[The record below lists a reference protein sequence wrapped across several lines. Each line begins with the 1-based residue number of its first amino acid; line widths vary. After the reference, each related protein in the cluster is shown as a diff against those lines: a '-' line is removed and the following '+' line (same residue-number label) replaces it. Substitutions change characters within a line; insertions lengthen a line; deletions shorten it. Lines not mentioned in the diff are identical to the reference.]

1 MTPQRRRLYTIIMLA
16 FPFLLL
22 LGTEAGLRFMGFG
35 PDLSLFTTEVLN
47 GKTYHIMNP
56 AVKYR
61 YFSRVEFAPSTS
73 PDYFLVPKPAGTYRI
88 FCLGAST
95 TVGFPYWYNASFTS
109 FMRDRLTRLFP
120 DRRIEVINL
129 GMTATNSYTALD
141 ITREV
146 MAYEPDML
154 VVYDG
159 HNEFYGALG
168 VASHESMGGAS
179 WLSRLSL
186 RLVHIRLFQAARA
199 AYALAVSWFG
209 SDDPGTRGTMMEK
222 LARGRTIPIDSD
234 LYRAGLDVFR
244 TNLEDIRVLCSKH
257 NIPVLFGTQVSNL
270 RGHPPFISAD
280 ATALAPGSQLE
291 FHRAFN
297 AGMTQA
303 MNGMFDSAL
312 VAFRSA
318 EHLLPLH
325 AETHFRIAWCLD
337 TLGRKSEARTE
348 YVRARDLDEL
358 RFRTS
363 SDFNAALL
371 AMDDG
376 AYGVGVDMEQ
386 MFAAHSPDSI
396 IGNELVLEHLHPT
409 SYGQFLIARAYVDR
423 MRERGLIAD
432 SDVWASRDT
441 VADAALWA
449 DRHVTEVDERMALR
463 RTEVLITAWPFQ
475 EEEGLVS
482 AIAATDTLGAIADRA
497 TRGQIHWRQLHEL
510 AIEHYA
516 TRNDMLRIEREY
528 RTIISQ
534 FPAVDVEP
542 YLYLAH
548 LLLNQNRI
556 PEVEA
561 TLHASLGLKPTI
573 LAYRALGD
581 IALRTSRPA
590 EAVTYYEKI
599 FTFPLPPPEQVENGH
614 LLAAALYSSGQRDL
628 ALQRVLHVLSL
639 RPDYRPAVE
648 LLAEINKQR

>member
-1 MTPQRRRLYTIIMLA
+1 MTPQRRRLYTIITLA

-22 LGTEAGLRFMGFG
+22 LGTELGLRMLKFG

-61 YFSRVEFAPSTS
+61 YFSRVEFSPSTS

-95 TVGFPYWYNASFTS
+95 TVGFPYWYNGAFSS

-120 DRRIEVINL
+120 DRSIEVINL
-129 GMTATNSYTALD
+129 GMTATNSYTTLD
-141 ITREV
+141 IAREI
-146 MAYEPDML
+146 MAYEPDMV

-168 VASHESMGGAS
+168 VASHESMGGAP

-186 RLVHIRLFQAARA
+186 RLVHVRLFQAARA
-199 AYALAVSWFG
+199 AYALIVRWFG

-222 LARGRTIPIDSD
+222 LARGRNVPIDSD
-234 LYRAGLDVFR
+234 LYQAGLDVFR
-244 TNLEDIRVLCSKH
+244 TNLQEIRALCSEH
-257 NIPVLFGTQVSNL
+257 NVPVLFGTQISNL

-280 ATALAPGSQLE
+280 AATLAPGTQLE
-291 FHRAFN
+291 FHHAFN

-325 AETHFRIAWCLD
+325 AETHFRIARCLD
-337 TLGRKSEARTE
+337 TLGREREAMTE
-348 YVRARDLDEL
+348 YIRARDLDEL

-363 SDFNAALL
+363 SDLNAALL

-376 AYGVGVDMEQ
+376 AYGVSVDLERV
-386 MFAAHSPDSI
+386 FAAHSPDSI
-396 IGNELVLEHLHPT
+396 IGNELVLEHVHPT
-409 SYGQFLIARAYVDR
+409 SYGQFLLAKGYVDR
-423 MRERGLIAD
+423 MRERGLLAPA
-432 SDVWASRDT
+432 DVWASRDT
-441 VADAALWA
+441 VADAAFWA

-497 TRGQIHWRQLHEL
+497 TRGLIHWRQLHDL

-516 TRNDMLRIEREY
+516 TRKDLVRLEREY
-528 RTIISQ
+528 RTIINQ

-561 TLHASLGLKPTI
+561 TLHASLSVKPTV

-590 EAVTYYEKI
+590 EAVTFYEKI
-599 FTFPLPPPEQVENGH
+599 LTFPLPPPEQVENGH
-614 LLAAALYSSGQRDL
+614 LLAVAFYRSGRRDL

-639 RPDYRPAVE
+639 QPDYRPAVE
-648 LLAEINKQR
+648 LMAEINKQR